1 MERSVRTVGTAAVR
15 SRRAVRTLV
24 PALALALFGVAARPA
39 PAQADFSD
47 VTVTENMLAVRTGDI
62 VLGSPQAPLTIV
74 GYGEH
79 HDTNYAIQWMKTFRV
94 LLNRYGNKLR
104 IVVRDYPMPFH
115 ETAPLGSAAAHG
127 VFERGGETAYLAFT
141 DALISRSVPIDPAS
155 LAAAA
160 ARVGAG
166 PAPVFQAALQNKVWS
181 GRVEANVADFKAA
194 NMHGT
199 PTMFLNGR
207 GLGDWIPFENMFP
220 IIDAELA
227 ATRALE
233 AKGLQGA
240 RASRERTRT
249 NLAEINEQRTAE
261 AAKEPAR
268 LQTPVKVVFG
278 SSIGPFYLGQTSEEV
293 QRLGFDTSPDPGGR
307 TLCVATNVGYQH
319 PFCTFKLWFT
329 RNAITQIDYFI
340 DHTNDGVMIG
350 DKNFPYRPGYQD
362 LITAIGNCTSTRNPD
377 GTQTAPCPG
386 GLSVYAGT
394 GDGCSDRLG
403 GVPATRCQGVRNIVR
418 LRLSN
423 GAETPSAAAPAPA
436 AASLSSQPPILVPG
450 RSFGPFTF
458 GQSYQDI
465 QKLGLPMRNVQRMM
479 PQTCVATNPGSDLCT
494 VYLTFTNNRLRSISY
509 RLNLST
515 LGFQYAGKRIPP
527 EVRFD
532 DLEKALRCP
541 PGEPAE
547 GGTTSSCGKG
557 VSVGMGSGGHCGERV
572 SSRDSDP
579 CMNTPAPGM
588 DLFLTAP

>member
-1 MERSVRTVGTAAVR
+1 MQRKGTTVTAAPGP
-15 SRRAVRTLV
+15 RRVARTLF
-24 PALALALFGVAARPA
+24 PALALALLGVAASPA
-39 PAQADFSD
+39 PAQAELGE

-79 HDTNYAIQWMKTFRV
+79 HDTNYSILWMKTFRL

-127 VFERGGETAYLAFT
+127 IFERGGESAYLAFT
-141 DALISRSVPIDPAS
+141 DALINRAVPINPAS

-166 PAPVFQAALQNKVWS
+166 PAPVFQAALQNKVWD
-181 GRVEANVADFKAA
+181 GRVETNVADFKAA

-207 GLGDWIPFENMFP
+207 VLGDWIPNENMFP

-233 AKGLQGA
+233 AKGMQGA
-240 RASRERTRT
+240 RASRERTRM
-249 NLAEINEQRTAE
+249 NLAEINEKRAAE
-261 AAKEPAR
+261 AAKEPAH

-293 QRLGFDTSPDPGGR
+293 QRLGFDTSPDAGGR

-362 LITAIGNCTSTRNPD
+362 LIAAIGNCTSTRNPD

-423 GAETPSAAAPAPA
+423 GAETPSAPPPVPA
-436 AASLSSQPPILVPG
+436 AANQASQPPLLVPG

-458 GQSYQDI
+458 GQSYQEI
-465 QKLGLPMRNVQRMM
+465 QQLGLPMRNVQRMM
-479 PQTCVATNPGSDLCT
+479 PQVCVATNPGSDLCT

-515 LGFQYAGKRIPP
+515 LGFRYANKRIPP
-527 EVRFD
+527 DVRFD
-532 DLEKALRCP
+532 DLEKTLRCT

-547 GGTTSSCGKG
+547 GGTTSRCGQG
-557 VSVGMGSGGHCGERV
+557 VTIGMGTGGHCGERV
-572 SSRDSDP
+572 SGRDSDP